1 MEVPSKNNP
10 TLLPTE
16 LMGENNLLRKILSFD
31 CYAGIFAPAL
41 AQLVCWGWGIST
53 PAILFFNIGLVL
65 FFSGLRYL
73 VYLGK
78 TDFVAW
84 VLILLP
90 IFITMSI
97 VHVLHSPFGSLILL
111 PVSINGI
118 IFFPGKKGVSWL
130 LTSGIAILGIVSWSI
145 ELYHLQRIPLE
156 KELQVQV
163 MINLSV
169 FVCLTFYKVFSLVV
183 MYQFQY
189 QKQRISEVRLREF
202 LTYSPEPIFN
212 IGFHKPLS
220 IQLPIEEQLEHVK
233 SHSYMREC
241 NEAFTILYGAG
252 MPENIRN
259 WPIGKINVELW
270 DEMGDPYFK
279 LFAEMGYK
287 IEDVLIPVKIRGKQP
302 MVLSNSVFSIINNGK
317 IVAIWGVQRDVTKIT
332 EARKAL
338 EEKNL
343 ALQQYIQSNMQLE
356 NFAYIASHDLKAP
369 IRTIISF
376 SQLLQRELGER
387 IREKE
392 QNFLNR
398 IIDGARGMSKL
409 IHGLLEYSRVG
420 GGTLSKEEI
429 EVPKLLHEILKDLKS
444 TIKES
449 NAKVEIIGMPT
460 RIEGNSTQI
469 RQLFQNLIENGIKFK
484 RENIPPLIRISAQQ
498 KGSCWEFAISDNG
511 IGIKKAHHQ
520 KIFKLFQ
527 KLHDGQQYEGTG
539 IGLAL
544 AKRIVEQHGG
554 TISLESSPEKGSTFH
569 FSLCQ

>member
-1 MEVPSKNNP
+1 
-10 TLLPTE
+10 
-16 LMGENNLLRKILSFD
+16 
-31 CYAGIFAPAL
+31 
-41 AQLVCWGWGIST
+41 
-53 PAILFFNIGLVL
+53 
-65 FFSGLRYL
+65 
-73 VYLGK
+73 
-78 TDFVAW
+78 
-84 VLILLP
+84 
-90 IFITMSI
+90 
-97 VHVLHSPFGSLILL
+97 
-111 PVSINGI
+111 
-118 IFFPGKKGVSWL
+118 
-130 LTSGIAILGIVSWSI
+130 
-145 ELYHLQRIPLE
+145 
-156 KELQVQV
+156 
-163 MINLSV
+163 
-169 FVCLTFYKVFSLVV
+169 
-183 MYQFQY
+183 
-189 QKQRISEVRLREF
+189 
-202 LTYSPEPIFN
+202 
-212 IGFHKPLS
+212 
-220 IQLPIEEQLEHVK
+220 
-233 SHSYMREC
+233 HSYMREC

-259 WPIGKINVELW
+259 WSIGKINVELW